1 MEKDKTRVTADLNT
15 FFGHKPGPA
24 VIGDFEGFFHLNQ
37 TLIFLFIIVIK
48 HYYYLLF
55 IILNRCSYVITKQ
68 LFSPLYH
75 KELKHMTYVRKH
87 SSLIFQIGA
96 LNLR

>member
-24 VIGDFEGFFHLNQ
+24 VIGDFEGFLHLNQ
-37 TLIFLFIIVIK
+37 TLILLFIIVIK

-55 IILNRCSYVITKQ
+55 IILNRCFYVISKQ
-68 LFSPLYH
+68 VF
-75 KELKHMTYVRKH
+75 
-87 SSLIFQIGA
+87 
-96 LNLR
+96 